1 MTDLRGWPQSL
12 IEIAQMTSVATAL
25 KLVDAFGGLKCYI
38 PQLLTD
44 DHPLVRG
51 IGREAAHVLHEQ
63 FRGDY
68 IQVPVLAV
76 PRPRKRLLLQAAGG
90 TKELARQSVGKG
102 RYGLMGTKYRAP

>member
-51 IGREAAHVLHEQ
+51 IGREAANVLHEQ

-68 IQVPVLAV
+68 IEVPVLAV
-76 PRPRKRLLLQAAGG
+76 ARHRKRS
-90 TKELARQSVGKG
+90 EERRVGKECVSTG
-102 RYGLMGTKYRAP
+102 RYRWLP